1 MIRLITIACGCV
13 LCCRLSVSYV
23 PGSLLT
29 TENARISR
37 KDQTPSLKGLKF
49 LWVSSMVAEIG
60 DRSSTKRH
68 TKEDDHFKSKK
79 YYEDSNT
86 GEGDER

>member
-1 MIRLITIACGCV
+1 MG
-13 LCCRLSVSYV
+13 
-23 PGSLLT
+23 
-29 TENARISR
+29 
-37 KDQTPSLKGLKF
+37 QTPSLKGLKF
-49 LWVSSMVAEIG
+49 LWVSSKVAEMG

-79 YYEDSNT
+79 YYEDCKT